1 MKLEHYLIFIMLGFF
16 GYAVFV
22 RLAIL
27 ILTGKDING

>member
-1 MKLEHYLIFIMLGFF
+1 MKLDHYLILFMLGFF
-16 GYAVFV
+16 GYALFV